1 MKYTPLATSALTL
14 ALLISGAAPAL
25 AEDSAGTGD
34 SATVTGGVQVQTEHE
49 DRGEFPGARFL
60 GGIKNRLQGSGDDDQ
75 GEHMHAS
82 SSREM
87 KGDREEK
94 HIQKGQERGSS
105 EIDKR
110 IESLTNL
117 KTRLASIK
125 LLDAAA
131 LATITANLDAEIA
144 KLQALKTQIQ
154 SDTSTTTLK
163 DDVKSI
169 TQGLR
174 IFAVVE
180 PKARIAASASRIN
193 AVVTQ
198 MSALTTKLQARI
210 DAAKTAG
217 TDTSAAVTALAD
229 LQAKAADAKVQ
240 ADAAVA
246 LTANLQADNGD
257 AAVRTANMQALKDAK
272 AKLVLAQKDLADAR
286 HDAAT
291 IRSVVKGS
299 GGSDHASTTPGH
311 Q

>member
-14 ALLISGAAPAL
+14 ALLISGAAPTL
-25 AEDSAGTGD
+25 ADDSVGSEDRNISVSGT
-34 SATVTGGVQVQTEHE
+34 VQVQAEQE
-49 DRGEFPGARFL
+49 DHGDFPGARFL
-60 GGIKNRLQGSGDDDQ
+60 GGLKARLGGDDQ
-75 GEHMHAS
+75 REHLNAS
-82 SSREM
+82 TSDDR
-87 KGDREEK
+87 KADREANRME
-94 HIQKGQERGSS
+94 KGQERGSS
-105 EIDKR
+105 EIDRR

-125 LLDAAA
+125 LLDATA
-131 LATITANLDAEIA
+131 LATISANLDAEIA
-144 KLQALKTQIQ
+144 KLQSLKTQIQ
-154 SDTSTTTLK
+154 SDTSTSTLK

-198 MSALTTKLQARI
+198 MTALTTKLQARI

-217 TDTSAAVTALAD
+217 TDTTSAVTALAD
-229 LQAKAADAKVQ
+229 LQAKIADAKVQ
-240 ADAAVA
+240 ADAAVS
-246 LTANLQADNGD
+246 LTANLAADNGD
-257 AAVRTANMQALKDAK
+257 ATVRASNLQALKDAK

-286 HDAAT
+286 HDAGT
-291 IRSVVKGS
+291 IRDIVKGS
-299 GGSDHASTTPGH
+299 GGSDNASTTPEH

>member
-1 MKYTPLATSALTL
+1 MKYTPLATSAITL
-14 ALLISGAAPAL
+14 ALLMGSALPAL
-25 AEDSAGTGD
+25 ADDSVQTDTSVGT
-34 SATVTGGVQVQTEHE
+34 SATVQVQTEQE
-49 DRGEFPGARFL
+49 DQGSFPGARFL
-60 GGIKNRLQGSGDDDQ
+60 GGIKTRLQGSDDQ
-75 GEHMHAS
+75 GEHMEAS
-82 SSREM
+82 TSGHM
-87 KGDREEK
+87 KANREEK
-94 HIQKGQERGSS
+94 RMQKGQEKGTS

-117 KTRLASIK
+117 KNRLASIK
-125 LLDAAA
+125 LLDATT
-131 LATITANLDAEIA
+131 LATISANLDAEIA
-144 KLQALKTQIQ
+144 KLQALKIQIQ

-163 DDVKSI
+163 DDVRSI

-198 MSALTTKLQARI
+198 MTALSAKLQTRI

-229 LQAKAADAKVQ
+229 LNVKIADAKVQ

-246 LTANLQADNGD
+246 LTANLQADNGN
-257 AAVRTANMQALKDAK
+257 ATVRATNLQALKDAK

-291 IRSVVKGS
+291 VRGVVKGN
-299 GGSDHASTTPGH
+299 GGNDRASTTPGH

>member
-1 MKYTPLATSALTL
+1 MKYTPLTTSALTL
-14 ALLISGAAPAL
+14 ALLMGSALPAL
-25 AEDSAGTGD
+25 AEDSIQGDASVGTT
-34 SATVTGGVQVQTEHE
+34 ATVQGEHE
-49 DRGEFPGARFL
+49 DNGDFPGARFL
-60 GGIKNRLQGSGDDDQ
+60 GGLKTRLQKSENDDQ
-75 GEHMHAS
+75 GEHLDAS
-82 SSREM
+82 TSEKM
-87 KGDREEK
+87 KADREDKHMQKRQEK
-94 HIQKGQERGSS
+94 GSS

-117 KTRLASIK
+117 KNRLASIK
-125 LLDAAA
+125 LLDATA
-131 LATITANLDAEIA
+131 LATISANLDAEIA

-198 MSALTTKLQARI
+198 LSALTTKLQARI
-210 DAAKTAG
+210 DTAKTAG
-217 TDTSAAVTALAD
+217 VDTTAAVAALAD
-229 LQAKAADAKVQ
+229 LQAKSADAKVQ

-246 LTANLQADNGD
+246 LTVNLAPDNGD
-257 AAVRTANMQALKDAK
+257 ATIRATNLQALKDAK

-291 IRSVVKGS
+291 VRGVVKGS

>member
-1 MKYTPLATSALTL
+1 MKYTPLATSAL
-14 ALLISGAAPAL
+14 ALSLLMGSALPAL
-25 AEDSAGTGD
+25 AEDSVQGDASVGTT
-34 SATVTGGVQVQTEHE
+34 ATVQVQGEHE
-49 DRGEFPGARFL
+49 DHGDFPGARFL
-60 GGIKNRLQGSGDDDQ
+60 GGLKNRIKGSEDEDK
-75 GEHMHAS
+75 GEHLAS
-82 SSREM
+82 TSRET
-87 KGDREEK
+87 KADREENRM
-94 HIQKGQERGSS
+94 QKGQERGSS

-117 KTRLASIK
+117 KNRLASIK
-125 LLDAAA
+125 LLDATA

-198 MSALTTKLQARI
+198 MTALSAKLQTRI

-217 TDTSAAVTALAD
+217 TDTTAAVAALAD
-229 LQAKAADAKVQ
+229 LQAKIADAKVQ

-246 LTANLQADNGD
+246 LTVNLAPDNGD
-257 AAVRTANMQALKDAK
+257 ATIRASNLQALKDAK

-291 IRSVVKGS
+291 VRGVVKGS